1 MKNLRPYSEIGIRE
15 LTYMVFTSDIIR
27 KDSFIN
33 NMVIFYL
40 LYFTWRK
47 LLGFLSTSV
56 SVIYLYFAFFV
67 GERFWEESLFD
78 ACFCVLASI

>member
-1 MKNLRPYSEIGIRE
+1 
-15 LTYMVFTSDIIR
+15 MVFTSDIIR

-47 LLGFLSTSV
+47 LLGSLSTSV

-67 GERFWEESLFD
+67 GESFWEEKLFD
-78 ACFCVLASI
+78 TCFCVLASI